1 LQLNEPD
8 HDTVRR
14 FVEAAKSVHP
24 ILPEEPRGVARIDP
38 GRVSKADFADEKKTI
53 FQAGYTS
60 PGPRRAQYNPDGNRN
75 SKGNDDVR
83 QRIPHALLNT
93 AKEVN
98 IQSNKGSI
106 LGSEIVTARQVA
118 EP

>member
-1 LQLNEPD
+1 LNEPD
-8 HDTVRR
+8 HDAVRR

-38 GRVSKADFADEKKTI
+38 GRVSKADFADEKKII

-60 PGPRRAQYNPDGNRN
+60 PGRRRAHYNPDGNRDG
-75 SKGNDDVR
+75 KGNDDIR
-83 QRIPHALLNT
+83 QSIPHALLNT
-93 AKEVN
+93 AKRPN

-106 LGSEIVTARQVA
+106 LGSKIVADQ
-118 EP
+118 